1 MNLFVN
7 LAHDEIWTFDD
18 LAKVLKMPKKSV
30 YRMTGTRGQMCHE
43 DPLPF
48 VILCG
53 HRRFLRS
60 QVEAWI
66 ARSAVR
72 KKPRQER

>member
-1 MNLFVN
+1 MDQVVN
-7 LAHDEIWTFDD
+7 LADDEIWTFDE
-18 LAKVLKMPKKSV
+18 LARVLKMQKESL
-30 YRMTGTRGQMCHE
+30 YEMTRARGRTRHKN
-43 DPLPF
+43 PLPF

-66 ARSAVR
+66 ARSAEE
-72 KKPRQER
+72 K